1 MFFESSRHDLN
12 EQSGLHDAFS
22 GLMLADSIPT
32 LREVGLQRGVSRGQ
46 GPKTYLLLETLPL
59 PPGDRV
65 SLLGHKPTRYS
76 CPTEVPTRHAVACSL
91 SPQPP
96 PSLATMWAWWPPLL
110 ATCL

>member
-22 GLMLADSIPT
+22 GLMLVDSIPT
-32 LREVGLQRGVSRGQ
+32 LQEVGLQRGVSRGQ
-46 GPKTYLLLETLPL
+46 GPRTYLLLETLPL
-59 PPGDRV
+59 PLGDRV
-65 SLLGHKPTRYS
+65 SLLGHKPTCYS

-91 SPQPP
+91 TLQPP
-96 PSLATMWAWWPPLL
+96 PSLAAMWAWWPPLL